1 MSIFVSYR
9 DDYDDNGG
17 VGIRAFHTRSEA
29 QDFITQR
36 MRVVENPDI
45 TNYQVIEGKVLPI
58 KVVAT
63 VAVVKIE

>member
-17 VGIRAFHTRSEA
+17 VGIQTFHTRSEA